1 MFEKEIRYTD
11 TGERIKPGD
20 KVIIEFVYPEKL
32 NYVGRTDKVLKQI
45 IEENNGTIKKK

>member
-20 KVIIEFVYPEKL
+20 KVIIEFVYPE
-32 NYVGRTDKVLKQI
+32 NSI
-45 IEENNGTIKKK
+45 MSEELIKY